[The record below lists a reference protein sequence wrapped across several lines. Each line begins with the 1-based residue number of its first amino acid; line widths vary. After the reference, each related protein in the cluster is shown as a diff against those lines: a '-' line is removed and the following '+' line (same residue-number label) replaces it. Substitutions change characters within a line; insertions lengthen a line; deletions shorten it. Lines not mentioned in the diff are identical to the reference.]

1 MPVAR
6 TCAHCKKTFLCSTYQ
21 LIDHV
26 FNKCPEYKKYEQ
38 KQKKLS
44 QSSKPN
50 SSSNLIFINSFS
62 ERILP
67 SKNTS
72 SSP

>member
-26 FNKCPEYKKYEQ
+26 FNKCPEFKKYEE
-38 KQKKLS
+38 KKKLT
-44 QSSKPN
+44 QFSKPN
-50 SSSNLIFINSFS
+50 SSSNISVTPISAPFS
-62 ERILP
+62 R
-67 SKNTS
+67 KNTP

>member
-44 QSSKPN
+44 QFSKPN
-50 SSSNLIFINSFS
+50 SSSNIYIFPISTPLS
-62 ERILP
+62 G
-67 SKNTS
+67 KNTPNS
-72 SSP
+72 ST

>member
-6 TCAHCKKTFLCSTYQ
+6 TCAHCKKTFLCSTYT

-26 FNKCPEYKKYEQ
+26 FNKCPEFKKYQE
-38 KQKKLS
+38 KKNLT
-44 QSSKPN
+44 QFSKPN
-50 SSSNLIFINSFS
+50 SSSNISIVPISTPFS
-62 ERILP
+62 R
-67 SKNTS
+67 KNAP

>member
-26 FNKCPEYKKYEQ
+26 FNKCPEYKKFEE
-38 KQKKLS
+38 KQKKLT

-50 SSSNLIFINSFS
+50 SSLRFVPTFS
-62 ERILP
+62 KRFLS